1 MSRTRW
7 HSRVGGTTASVSGRQ
22 VELRRNHMKIM
33 AWKRFRRLAPALRS
47 QGGAAVRSTPSD
59 VGQVSNPEGKVVS
72 EMAATSQSFTE
83 RETLSPLRRHALGLG
98 VLLLVIVPAYLTA
111 RPAGSQPD
119 SEIMRMA
126 RETLDAS
133 ESSNEAAIAQIV
145 EIEAHIRDVAVRY
158 DIPPILVAA
167 IVEAESEFNPRAV
180 SRRGA
185 QGLMQL
191 MPGTASSLQVSDSFD
206 PYENIEGGV
215 RHLRRLMDRY
225 RGNLPLV
232 LAAYNAGEQ
241 AVMVYGGVPPYRETR
256 RYVNRILRR
265 IGRPDLVPPPRVSH
279 VHATVIPVA
288 TTRIDP
294 TFALLS
300 PPSLAPSSSSLRS
313 AWAERQALEHQRVE
327 RAVAASP
334 APPFRAAAEPS
345 WSGRTNGQGP

>member
-1 MSRTRW
+1 MLAPGIGVAFLKGAAQKTHPECRSPGNKP
-7 HSRVGGTTASVSGRQ
+7 GGNFLDAKAT
-22 VELRRNHMKIM
+22 I
-33 AWKRFRRLAPALRS
+33 RRL
-47 QGGAAVRSTPSD
+47 
-59 VGQVSNPEGKVVS
+59 
-72 EMAATSQSFTE
+72 E
-83 RETLSPLRRHALGLG
+83 RDPLSPVARHALGLG
-98 VLLLVIVPAYLTA
+98 VLLLTIVPAYGYFGS
-111 RPAGSQPD
+111 RVSQPE

-126 RETLDAS
+126 RETVDATD
-133 ESSNEAAIAQIV
+133 SSVEIAEIV
-145 EIEAHIRDVAVRY
+145 EIEAHIREVAVRY

-185 QGLMQL
+185 RGLMQL
-191 MPGTASSLQVSDSFD
+191 MPDTASSLRVSDTFD

>member
-1 MSRTRW
+1 LDAKAT
-7 HSRVGGTTASVSGRQ
+7 
-22 VELRRNHMKIM
+22 I
-33 AWKRFRRLAPALRS
+33 RRL
-47 QGGAAVRSTPSD
+47 
-59 VGQVSNPEGKVVS
+59 
-72 EMAATSQSFTE
+72 E
-83 RETLSPLRRHALGLG
+83 RDPLSPLARHALGLG
-98 VLLLVIVPAYLTA
+98 VLLLTIVPAYGYF
-111 RPAGSQPD
+111 GSRVNQPE

-126 RETLDAS
+126 RETVEATD
-133 ESSNEAAIAQIV
+133 SSVEITEIV
-145 EIEAHIRDVAVRY
+145 EIEAHIREVAVRY

-185 QGLMQL
+185 RGLMQL
-191 MPGTASSLQVSDSFD
+191 MPDTASSLRVSDTFD
-206 PYENIEGGV
+206 PYENIDGGV

-265 IGRPDLVPPPRVSH
+265 IGRPDLVTQPRVSG

-294 TFALLS
+294 NFALLS
-300 PPSLAPSSSSLRS
+300 PPSLAPSSSSPRS
-313 AWAERQALEHQRVE
+313 AWAERQALEHQVPARVE
-327 RAVAASP
+327 RA
-334 APPFRAAAEPS
+334 AAAAPAQPPRASASEAA
-345 WSGRTNGQGP
+345 WSGRSNGQGP

>member
-1 MSRTRW
+1 MNGPKAT
-7 HSRVGGTTASVSGRQ
+7 
-22 VELRRNHMKIM
+22 
-33 AWKRFRRLAPALRS
+33 FRRL
-47 QGGAAVRSTPSD
+47 
-59 VGQVSNPEGKVVS
+59 
-72 EMAATSQSFTE
+72 E
-83 RETLSPLRRHALGLG
+83 RDPLSPVARHALGLG
-98 VLLLVIVPAYLTA
+98 VLLLTIVPAYGYF
-111 RPAGSQPD
+111 GSRTNQPE

-126 RETLDAS
+126 RETIEATD
-133 ESSNEAAIAQIV
+133 SSVEITEIV
-145 EIEAHIRDVAVRY
+145 EIEAHIREVAVRY
-158 DIPPILVAA
+158 DIQPILVAA

-191 MPGTASSLQVSDSFD
+191 MPDTASSLRVSDSFD

-265 IGRPDLVPPPRVSH
+265 IGRPDLVPQPRVTG

-294 TFALLS
+294 GFALLS
-300 PPSLAPSSSSLRS
+300 PPGLAPSPSPAPRS
-313 AWAERQALEHQRVE
+313 AWAERQALEHQPPAPAE
-327 RAVAASP
+327 RSVAAAP
-334 APPFRAAAEPS
+334 AQSSGPVYQEPAWSSRA
-345 WSGRTNGQGP
+345 NGQGP

>member
-1 MSRTRW
+1 MNGPKET
-7 HSRVGGTTASVSGRQ
+7 
-22 VELRRNHMKIM
+22 
-33 AWKRFRRLAPALRS
+33 FRRL
-47 QGGAAVRSTPSD
+47 
-59 VGQVSNPEGKVVS
+59 
-72 EMAATSQSFTE
+72 E
-83 RETLSPLRRHALGLG
+83 RDPLSPVARHALGLG
-98 VLLLVIVPAYLTA
+98 VLLLTIVPAYGYF
-111 RPAGSQPD
+111 GSRTNQPESD
-119 SEIMRMA
+119 IMRMA
-126 RETLDAS
+126 RETIEATD
-133 ESSNEAAIAQIV
+133 SSVEITEIV
-145 EIEAHIRDVAVRY
+145 EIEAHIREVAVRY
-158 DIPPILVAA
+158 DIQPILVAA

-191 MPGTASSLQVSDSFD
+191 MPDTASSLRVSDSFD

-265 IGRPDLVPPPRVSH
+265 IGRPDLVPQPRVTG

-294 TFALLS
+294 GFALLS
-300 PPSLAPSSSSLRS
+300 PPGLAPSPSPAPRS
-313 AWAERQALEHQRVE
+313 AWAERQALEHQPPARSE
-327 RAVAASP
+327 RSVAAAPAQSP
-334 APPFRAAAEPS
+334 APVYSEPAWSSRA
-345 WSGRTNGQGP
+345 NGQGP